1 HAVSD
6 VTEDDIKKLPTD
18 YAENVKEG
26 MNYVKE
32 NACKICWNEESRYL
46 VIPCS
51 HLSYCLECVG
61 TQTKCFDTKIGVV
74 LPPGTYGRI
83 AGRSG
88 VSLRGVFVVE
98 NYYGTIG
105 VIMYNSSKTMFRIDH
120 KDRIGQL
127 IVEKIV
133 EGKGIVVERIGAP
146 GTSDDSS
153 ERGCR
158 GFGSSGI

>member
-1 HAVSD
+1 MIDEVGF
-6 VTEDDIKKLPTD
+6 IK
-18 YAENVKEG
+18 
-26 MNYVKE
+26 
-32 NACKICWNEESRYL
+32 ESRFAEIPTKAYEDSAGFDL
-46 VIPCS
+46 YCVHPTVIHPGAT
-51 HLSYCLECVG
+51 V
-61 TQTKCFDTKIGVV
+61 KIDTKIGVV

-88 VSLRGVFVVE
+88 VSLRGGVIDR